1 MVMIPTEEVTEVSKE
16 KKKDSNEDDDE
27 KSGSRVVLRIS
38 LWAAPLISSFYR
50 WFFLRGRLLGWLR

>member
-16 KKKDSNEDDDE
+16 KKENSNEDDDE

-38 LWAAPLISSFYR
+38 LWAAP
-50 WFFLRGRLLGWLR
+50 FFVL